1 MKSKEMID
9 KNNKGIT
16 LIALV
21 ITIIVLLILASI
33 GVYSGLD
40 TVRSSKYMSFKTELQ
55 LLQSKV
61 DEFYSSNR
69 EQFSSKGTEM
79 TAEQKEIFTVS
90 EVSNVL
96 SSRQE
101 DITTLQN
108 GFKYYTADVLV
119 NDFNIEGITIDY
131 YINIDERIVI
141 APEPIEYNGVNYYML
156 EQIEDAG
163 YNVDYNKNMEDV
175 TFNASSSIID
185 GEKGLIQLSNIECK
199 SYVEKWQIRY
209 REKGSE
215 NWNITNEFIADRYD
229 IDVDKITD
237 YEVQV
242 FHGDEIQSDIVTVSI
257 GKPAKPEESELT
269 EFAKNFGV
277 IEIEFLEGT
286 GYNVTNTPNEP
297 ILEEGMKAVYWD
309 ENGKEITE
317 GDSNFDRS
325 KWYNYAVQSSGTG
338 NGGTSHWAN
347 AKVTVGGVDSYFVW
361 IPRYAYR
368 IVYFDTQ
375 QNEDT
380 YRNKTTGD
388 DYASIGLTGYSDAR
402 GIVDYNG
409 KQIKNVAQD
418 MAISVNEKY
427 FKPHPAFENDV
438 NYGGWSERLEGIW
451 VAKYEASR
459 IDASATSMGILTT
472 PASIPNVQSWKQ
484 TSIREMYNYAM
495 KYQENLRSHLMK
507 NSEWGAVAYLTDS
520 KYGRNGTEVTINN
533 NSNYLTGNA
542 GNSIS
547 EGASATTNAY
557 NTQKGQLA
565 STTGNIYGIYD
576 LSGGAI
582 EFVAGYHIS
591 KKNDDDSFTSGV
603 NNSFS
608 TVYEGDSINMNFKY
622 GDATYET
629 SGWNGDDSY
638 FVKSNIP
645 FFQRG
650 GRYDITS
657 KSGIFSS
664 ENNPGEAYSD
674 LGFRICLVV
683 Q

>member
-175 TFNASSSIID
+175 TFNVSSSIID

-209 REKGSE
+209 REKGSG
-215 NWNITNEFIADRYD
+215 NWIITNEFIANRYD
-229 IDVDKITD
+229 INVDKITD

-277 IEIEFLEGT
+277 I
-286 GYNVTNTPNEP
+286 V
-297 ILEEGMKAVYWD
+297 
-309 ENGKEITE
+309 
-317 GDSNFDRS
+317 S
-325 KWYNYAVQSSGTG
+325 
-338 NGGTSHWAN
+338 
-347 AKVTVGGVDSYFVW
+347 FV
-361 IPRYAYR
+361 
-368 IVYFDTQ
+368 
-375 QNEDT
+375 
-380 YRNKTTGD
+380 
-388 DYASIGLTGYSDAR
+388 
-402 GIVDYNG
+402 
-409 KQIKNVAQD
+409 
-418 MAISVNEKY
+418 
-427 FKPHPAFENDV
+427 
-438 NYGGWSERLEGIW
+438 
-451 VAKYEASR
+451 
-459 IDASATSMGILTT
+459 
-472 PASIPNVQSWKQ
+472 
-484 TSIREMYNYAM
+484 
-495 KYQENLRSHLMK
+495 
-507 NSEWGAVAYLTDS
+507 
-520 KYGRNGTEVTINN
+520 
-533 NSNYLTGNA
+533 
-542 GNSIS
+542 
-547 EGASATTNAY
+547 
-557 NTQKGQLA
+557 
-565 STTGNIYGIYD
+565 
-576 LSGGAI
+576 
-582 EFVAGYHIS
+582 
-591 KKNDDDSFTSGV
+591 
-603 NNSFS
+603 
-608 TVYEGDSINMNFKY
+608 
-622 GDATYET
+622 
-629 SGWNGDDSY
+629 
-638 FVKSNIP
+638 
-645 FFQRG
+645 
-650 GRYDITS
+650 
-657 KSGIFSS
+657 
-664 ENNPGEAYSD
+664 
-674 LGFRICLVV
+674 
-683 Q
+683 